1 MTSKFDQVWKSI
13 AEDEE
18 YRREFNLDFDTTLAF
33 QLKLLRERN
42 GWTQQQLAE
51 RVGSRQET
59 ISQWENPNYGRYTIK
74 TLKSLA
80 SVFDVGL
87 MVKFAPFSEVVEWNA
102 NLTPGQLAPPNF
114 DEEDLARRT
123 SGRVVTYTAGTDT
136 YEISA
141 TMASSQDLVSF
152 LLLEGT
158 IDENMTVQLTSGRQA
173 PAGQSARPAS
183 AAGEEKAGAL
193 AA

>member
-123 SGRVVTYTAGTDT
+123 SGRVSFAGSPAPTPVASTAETSALGTQGT
-136 YEISA
+136 GTLFWTPPPPPPEA
-141 TMASSQDLVSF
+141 TTHSDEGQAIAPKPGSQPRGGSSY
-152 LLLEGT
+152 G
-158 IDENMTVQLTSGRQA
+158 
-173 PAGQSARPAS
+173 
-183 AAGEEKAGAL
+183 L

>member
-1 MTSKFDQVWKSI
+1 MTSQFDQVWKSI

-33 QLKLLRERN
+33 QMKLLRERN
-42 GWTQQQLAE
+42 GWTQQELAE
-51 RVGSRQET
+51 RAGSRQET

-80 SVFDVGL
+80 SAFDVGL
-87 MVKFAPFSEVVEWNA
+87 MVKFAPFSEIVEWNA
-102 NLTPGQLAPPNF
+102 NLTPERLAPPSF
-114 DEEDLARRT
+114 EEENLLRRT

-136 YEISA
+136 HEISA
-141 TMASSQDLVSF
+141 TMASSQGLASLV
-152 LLLEGT
+152 LEGT
-158 IDENMTVQLTSGRQA
+158 LDENMIVQLTSDHQA
-173 PAGQSARPAS
+173 PARQTARPAS
-183 AAGEEKAGAL
+183 AAGEERSGAV